1 MSGEFVHLHAH
12 SEYSLLDGL
21 SRIQPMVQ
29 RAAELGQPALA
40 LTDHGVMHGTV
51 EFCRTCKSHGIKP
64 LVGVEAYQTVHGR
77 PMGGTNASLDRHS
90 HHLLLLAKDDAGYRN
105 LMKLTSDSH
114 LDGFYYRPRVDH
126 DYLAAHAKG
135 VVCTSGCLSAEVP
148 SLLLK
153 GREDKAE
160 ERLLWYLDVFTR
172 EHFFIELQQHQIP
185 ALAGVNRSLLRLA
198 RKHQVKLVATNDVH
212 YVRQA
217 DSRFQDVLLCVQ
229 TGSKLEDSKRMKM
242 DGDSFFLRSRQQ
254 MEDAFR
260 GYVDLTSEVFT
271 NSLLIAEMCNVDPE
285 DNKFHLPPFELP
297 KGTQG
302 YDSYLRQETETG
314 LRRVYADLSETTEV
328 QKRKERELQ
337 IISEMGFSSYFLI
350 VSDLCQYSK
359 QKGIW
364 WNVRGSGNGSIVA
377 FALGITILD
386 PLAHGLIFERFLNPG
401 RISMPDFDLDFP
413 DDQREELIRYTQEK
427 YGEDQVAQ
435 IVTFGRMMSRA
446 AVRDVGR
453 VLDVPLSEVDRVA
466 KAIPSGP
473 GAPDIKRLTDKTDPA
488 FNGELA
494 ELTRDESLQEM
505 ISICKSLEGVARN
518 ASVHPAAVIVADR
531 PLWNYTPLSRGSK
544 TITKSVTQYE
554 YPVLESLGLLKIDF
568 LGLRTLTILRE
579 ACRFIRERQSVQ
591 ISVEDIPMG
600 GQEAAKS
607 FELICSGDT
616 LGLFQIESSGFT
628 ETLGSM
634 RPSEFPHM
642 VAALSLYRPGPMDY
656 IDLYARCMHEE
667 EEVIY
672 KHALLEPIL
681 SETYGIIVYQEQ
693 IIEILHA
700 LAGYTAAEADLVRSA
715 ISKKDMMKIEESRK
729 VFMQG
734 SGEHGISKAIAE
746 DIWGDIELFV
756 GYGFN
761 KCLPGDSLI
770 LDPATGRRVRIEEAY
785 ADPSCLSAVLAF
797 DQEFQSWVSKRPGR
811 VMWNGVK
818 TIFRLETASG
828 RILEATGN
836 HPILTPYGWV
846 QVEDLQVLDVLVVP
860 RTLPTDAS
868 GTWSASRLEEVA
880 RAVCQL
886 ELTLSRDDDDLKYR
900 PRKSASP
907 CTILPAEIWGLSD
920 SCLAYFLVA
929 LYRELA
935 VQTGEGFGWQVKSRI
950 LAAELQHAGLRAGLV
965 TRIIQADDGT
975 CWQVT
980 LDDAESVDC
989 FRDWNCLDFVEL
1001 RRYWGSSRVHEF
1013 ASHSV
1018 AAIPDSP
1025 YSGWE
1030 SRQRERVVSKFVPLT
1045 DQNQFNPLATMKDQ
1059 IVSIELV
1066 GKEAT
1071 YDLEV
1076 PEFHNFVADDFI
1088 VHNSH
1093 ATNYATITLQT
1104 AYLKARYPLEYMM
1117 AMLLVERDRTDRVS
1131 RLMAEC
1137 RRMGIQVL
1145 PPNVNASQAD
1155 FDIQIGA
1162 KESEVKPTCNFEF
1175 PIEPGSA
1182 IRFGLAAIKNVST
1195 RAVEE
1200 QIVNKRPR
1208 QGFSSLEEFCDVC
1221 SLQEVG
1227 RKSLEALIYSGALDH
1242 FGNRLQLID
1251 ALETM
1256 LKRSKASNGGERE
1269 FQDSLFGDEDISVPI
1284 KLADLKVNSE
1294 EAIYL
1299 AQQER
1304 ELWGHVVGEKSLFEV
1319 LEEIGA
1325 NVPNLTNIEDLTR
1338 EKEGERV
1345 NLLATVASVR
1355 THITKKGD
1363 RMAFLNVED
1372 LTGQLTVIAFSDAY
1386 AQAQPL
1392 LQPQAHLVFKGHVRY
1407 NSSRGEISLALT
1419 DVRASENFEKGTDRL
1434 HKASIPNQQEDEKK
1448 TKNGGEEEV
1457 GGLPSH
1463 ESGRAEGISQ
1473 ESVAGDLILRLVIP
1487 DAIGIQT
1494 PEQTLQDLFRLFRE
1508 MAGIEAWTPRLLLKA
1523 SEDTKGYVLPEQLLK
1538 LDQDAL
1544 AQIRALGFEIV
1555 LQSNA

>member
-1 MSGEFVHLHAH
+1 MSEEFVHLHAH

-21 SRIQPMVQ
+21 SRIQDMVQ

-51 EFCRTCKSHGIKP
+51 EFCRTCKGHDIKP
-64 LVGVEAYQTVHGR
+64 LVGVEAYHTVHGR

-90 HHLLLLAKDDAGYRN
+90 HHLLLLAKNDAGYRN
-105 LMKLTSDSH
+105 LMKLTTDSH
-114 LDGFYYRPRVDH
+114 LRGFYYRPRVDH
-126 DYLAAHAKG
+126 DYLAAHAEG
-135 VVCTSGCLSAEVP
+135 VICTSGCLSSEIP
-148 SLLLK
+148 SLLMN
-153 GREDKAE
+153 GREDTAE
-160 ERLLWYLDVFTR
+160 ERLLWYLDVFNR
-172 EHFFIELQQHQIP
+172 EHFYIELQQHEIP
-185 ALAGVNRSLLRLA
+185 ELARVNRSLLRLA

-229 TGSKLEDSKRMKM
+229 TGSKFQDGKRMRM

-260 GYVDLTSEVFT
+260 GYADLSPEVFT

-285 DNKFHLPPFELP
+285 DDEFHLPPFELP
-297 KGTQG
+297 AGAQD
-302 YDSYLRQETETG
+302 YNSHLRQETETG
-314 LRRVYADLSETTEV
+314 LGRVYGDLADTTEV
-328 QKRKERELQ
+328 QERKEKELQ
-337 IISEMGFSSYFLI
+337 IISKMGFSSYFLI

-359 QKGIW
+359 RKGIW

-453 VLDVPLSEVDRVA
+453 VLDVPLSEVDKVA

-473 GAPDIKRLTDKTDPA
+473 GAPNLKKLTDRSDPA

-518 ASVHPAAVIVADR
+518 ASVHPAAVIVADK
-531 PLWNYTPLSRGSK
+531 PLWHYTPLSRGSK
-544 TITKSVTQYE
+544 TITKSITQYE

-579 ACRFIRERQSVQ
+579 ACRFIRERQGVQ
-591 ISVEDIPMG
+591 ISVEDIPLG
-600 GQEAAKS
+600 GPEAAKS

-616 LGLFQIESSGFT
+616 IGLFQIESSGFT
-628 ETLGSM
+628 ETLASM

-656 IDLYARCMHEE
+656 IDLYARCMHGE
-667 EEVIY
+667 EEVVY
-672 KHALLEPIL
+672 KHELLEPIL

-700 LAGYTAAEADLVRSA
+700 LAGYTQAEADLVRSA
-715 ISKKDMMKIEESRK
+715 ISKKDMKKIEESRK

-734 SGEHGISKAIAE
+734 SREQGISKAIAE

-770 LDPATGRRVRIEEAY
+770 LDPATGRRVRIEDAY
-785 ADPSCLSAVLAF
+785 VDPSCLSNVLAYE
-797 DQEFQSWVSKRPGR
+797 QVSQSWVPRRPGR

-818 TIFRLETASG
+818 SILRLETASG
-828 RILEATGN
+828 RVLEATGN
-836 HPILTPYGWV
+836 HPILTPRGWV
-846 QVEDLQVLDVLVVP
+846 QVEDLQALDDLVVP
-860 RTLPTDAS
+860 RSLPTDAS
-868 GTWSASRLEEVA
+868 GTWTASQLEEVA
-880 RAVCQL
+880 RTVADSKGV
-886 ELTLSRDDDDLKYR
+886 S
-900 PRKSASP
+900 PKSASP
-907 CTILPAEIWGLSD
+907 CTALPAEIWELSD
-920 SCLAYFLVA
+920 SCLAYLLVA
-929 LYRELA
+929 FFRELGF
-935 VQTGEGFGWQVKSRI
+935 QNGEVLGWQVENRL
-950 LAAELQHAGLRAGLV
+950 LAAQLQHANLRAGLV
-965 TRIIQADDGT
+965 TRILQTDKGT
-975 CWQVT
+975 CWRVILNET
-980 LDDAESVDC
+980 ESADR
-989 FRDWNCLDFVEL
+989 FRDWIFLGFYELKRIWRSVKVHDFADPEVAGL
-1001 RRYWGSSRVHEF
+1001 PSFLNASS
-1013 ASHSV
+1013 
-1018 AAIPDSP
+1018 
-1025 YSGWE
+1025 E
-1030 SRQRERVVSKFVPLT
+1030 STQGAGVVSSFDPQA
-1045 DQNQFNPLATMKDQ
+1045 DQKQFQPPATMLDQ
-1059 IVSIELV
+1059 IVSIDLV
-1066 GKEAT
+1066 GEMPT

-1076 PEFHNFVADDFI
+1076 PELHNFVADDFI

-1117 AMLLVERDRTDRVS
+1117 AMLLVERDRTDRVG

-1137 RRMGIQVL
+1137 RRMAIQVL

-1162 KESEVKPTCNFEF
+1162 NESEIKPTCNFEF

-1195 RAVEE
+1195 RAVQE
-1200 QIVNKRPR
+1200 QIVDKRPP
-1208 QGFSSLEEFCDVC
+1208 QGFSSLEDFCDIC

-1227 RKSLEALIYSGALDH
+1227 RKTLEALIYSGALDN
-1242 FGNRLQLID
+1242 FGNRLQLTD

-1269 FQDSLFGDEDISVPI
+1269 FQDSLFGDEEISVPI
-1284 KLADLKVNSE
+1284 KLMDGKVNSQ
-1294 EAIYL
+1294 EAIRL
-1299 AQQER
+1299 AQLER
-1304 ELWGHVVGEKSLFEV
+1304 ELWGHVAGEKSLFEV

-1338 EKEGERV
+1338 EREGDSV
-1345 NLLATVASVR
+1345 NLLATVVSVR
-1355 THITKKGD
+1355 THTTKKGD

-1372 LTGQLTVIAFSDAY
+1372 LTGQLTVIAFSDAF
-1386 AQAQPL
+1386 AQAQQL

-1407 NSSRGEISLALT
+1407 NPTRGEITLALT
-1419 DVRASENFEKGTDRL
+1419 DVRASENFEMRTDGL
-1434 HKASIPNQQEDEKK
+1434 PKSAEPTLQEDEEK
-1448 TKNGGEEEV
+1448 TQYD
-1457 GGLPSH
+1457 
-1463 ESGRAEGISQ
+1463 RAESVGEIHSLEQ
-1473 ESVAGDLILRLVIP
+1473 ERSERMTQSSVSGNLILRLVIP
-1487 DAIGIQT
+1487 NAINSQP
-1494 PEQTLQDLFRLFRE
+1494 PEQTLQELFSLFGE
-1508 MAGIEAWTPRLLLKA
+1508 MPGNEAWTPRLLLKA
-1523 SEDTKGYVLPEQLLK
+1523 SEDTRGYVLPEQQ
-1538 LDQDAL
+1538 LDLNQESQ

-1555 LQSNA
+1555 LQPNP